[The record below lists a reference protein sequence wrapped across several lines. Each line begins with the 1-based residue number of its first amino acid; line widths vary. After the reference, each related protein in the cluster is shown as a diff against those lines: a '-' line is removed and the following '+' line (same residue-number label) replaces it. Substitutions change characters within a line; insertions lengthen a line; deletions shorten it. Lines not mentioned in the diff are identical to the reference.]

1 MPHDSAD
8 QAEGGRMVKEPWGGA
23 VPSIM
28 ETLLPICFPATKMGS
43 EMSRKLLIQLL
54 FHAG

>member
-1 MPHDSAD
+1 
-8 QAEGGRMVKEPWGGA
+8 MVKEPWGGA